1 MHPLSSKLVT
11 LLLLLALPTLTVGV
25 TLSDAEHV
33 YLAHKKSIK
42 MCVDPDW
49 MPLEQIRGGKHIGIA
64 ADYITLFEKQLGV
77 PIELYPSK
85 NWNESIKFAKKRQCD
100 IFSLAM
106 ATPERQKYMNFT
118 SPYLSVP
125 LVLATDFNKPYITD
139 IAAVQEKKMGIVS
152 GYAFADLLRDKY
164 PHMQIVEVESVEDG
178 LYRVV
183 SGELYG
189 VIGTL
194 VTIGYA
200 IQSDFINSIKITGKF
215 DSNWELGVGVRND
228 APLLLSAFE
237 KAISATDHQQNQ
249 QIINR
254 WLSVRMDDGIDYQF
268 ILKIFAI
275 TLLIVLAFLYH
286 YFKLRLSQ
294 DRLAELVNQK
304 TADLQAAKN
313 AAEDANFS
321 KSHFLA
327 NMSHELRTPMHA
339 ILSFA
344 HMGEKKT
351 TSATPEQLE
360 LYFNNIAVSG
370 KRLLTLLNDLLDLSK
385 LESRKSY
392 FKLHGNDL
400 RSIINIAKIE
410 FDDLLN
416 KKELKLLVIDSNTET
431 SAWFDADKMLQVIRN
446 LLSNAIKFSHPEG
459 TITISFELDEMED
472 TLSMLIADEGIG
484 IPADELS
491 LVFDKFIQ
499 SSKTDSGA
507 GGTGLGLAICK
518 EILKIHGGTIQAL
531 NSSTDGATFKFT
543 LPRSDPQAAAH
554 T

>member
-1 MHPLSSKLVT
+1 MRSLIQKTTYLF
-11 LLLLLALPTLTVGV
+11 LLLLLPTLAVSSLLTN
-25 TLSDAEHV
+25 DEQQ
-33 YLAHKKSIK
+33 YLANKKIIK
-42 MCVDPDW
+42 MCVDPNW
-49 MPLEQIRGGKHIGIA
+49 MPLEKIWNNGHVGIA
-64 ADYITLFEKQLGV
+64 ADFMALFEKTLGL
-77 PIELYPSK
+77 PIELYPSNSWK
-85 NWNESIKFAKKRQCD
+85 QSINFSKSRRCD
-100 IFSLAM
+100 ILSLAM
-106 ATPERQKYMNFT
+106 STPERAGYMSFT
-118 SPYLSVP
+118 Q
-125 LVLATDFNKPYITD
+125 PYITVPLILVTD
-139 IAAVQEKKMGIVS
+139 YNQPLISDLTSVQNKQIGVVKD
-152 GYAFADLLRDKY
+152 YAFTDLLREKY
-164 PHMQIVEVESVEDG
+164 PTMNIVEINSVDEG
-178 LYRVV
+178 LELVV
-183 SGELYG
+183 SDELYG

-194 VTIGYA
+194 ITVGYA
-200 IQSDFINSIKITGKF
+200 IQNRFSRDLKITGTF
-215 DSNWELGVGVRND
+215 DSNLKLRVGVRND
-228 APLLLSAFE
+228 EPLLLSAFE
-237 KAISATDHQQNQ
+237 KAINAVEPHTSHK
-249 QIINR
+249 IINS
-254 WLSVRMDDGIDYQF
+254 WLMIDTNEGTNYQS
-268 ILKIFAI
+268 ILKVFAI

-294 DRLAELVNQK
+294 NRLAELVNQK

-351 TSATPEQLE
+351 SSATPEQLE

-370 KRLLTLLNDLLDLSK
+370 KRLLSLLNDLLDLSK

-416 KKELKLLVIDSNTET
+416 KKEIKLLIIESNTET
-431 SAWFDADKMLQVIRN
+431 IAWFDADKMLQVIRN
-446 LLSNAIKFSHPEG
+446 LLSNAIKFSHPGG
-459 TITISFELDEMED
+459 TITISFEQDELAD

-484 IPADELS
+484 IPPDELS

-531 NSSTDGATFKFT
+531 NSSTGGATFKFT
-543 LPRSDPQAAAH
+543 LPRSAPQAAAQ